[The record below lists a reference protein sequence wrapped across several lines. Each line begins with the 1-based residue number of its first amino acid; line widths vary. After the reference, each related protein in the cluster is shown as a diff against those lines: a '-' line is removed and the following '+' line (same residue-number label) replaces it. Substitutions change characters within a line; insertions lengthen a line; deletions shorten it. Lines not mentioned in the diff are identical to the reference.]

1 MYKINCEQCTLIPS
15 DWGHVIAMKTHV
27 DIDAGVLQEVMRMG
41 KFPSKKTAINAALAE
56 YLRKLKRL
64 DLLAMRGN
72 VPWVGDLDA
81 LRADRLG
88 RR

>member
-1 MYKINCEQCTLIPS
+1 
-15 DWGHVIAMKTHV
+15 MKTHV
-27 DIDAGVLQEVMRMG
+27 DLDEAVLQEIMRMG
-41 KFPSKKTAINAALAE
+41 KFSSKKVAINTALAE

-72 VPWVGDLDA
+72 VAWVGDLEA
-81 LRADRLG
+81 LRADRPE

>member
-1 MYKINCEQCTLIPS
+1 
-15 DWGHVIAMKTHV
+15 MKTHV
-27 DIDAGVLQEVMRMG
+27 DIDDGVLREVMRMG
-41 KFPSKKTAINAALAE
+41 KFSSKKIAINTALAE

-81 LRADRLG
+81 LRADRRD

>member
-1 MYKINCEQCTLIPS
+1 
-15 DWGHVIAMKTHV
+15 MKTHV
-27 DIDAGVLQEVMRMG
+27 DIDATVLEEVMRMG
-41 KFPSKKTAINAALAE
+41 SFSNKKTAINAALAE

-81 LRADRLG
+81 LRADR
-88 RR
+88 RNR

>member
-1 MYKINCEQCTLIPS
+1 S
-15 DWGHVIAMKTHV
+15 DAIAMKTHV
-27 DIDAGVLQEVMRMG
+27 DVDGRVLEEVMRMG
-41 KFPSKKTAINAALAE
+41 NFASKKTAINTTLAE
-56 YLRKLKRL
+56 YLLKLKRL

-81 LRADRLG
+81 LRADRRD

>member
-1 MYKINCEQCTLIPS
+1 MN
-15 DWGHVIAMKTHV
+15 AMKTHV
-27 DIDAGVLQEVMRMG
+27 DIDDGVLQEIMRMG
-41 KFPSKKTAINAALAE
+41 NFSSKKTAINAALTE

-81 LRADRLG
+81 LRADRLD
-88 RR
+88 RT

>member
-1 MYKINCEQCTLIPS
+1 
-15 DWGHVIAMKTHV
+15 MKTHV
-27 DIDAGVLQEVMRMG
+27 DVDEKALEEVMRMG
-41 KFPSKKTAINAALAE
+41 KFPSKKMAINTALAD

-81 LRADRLG
+81 LRADRRD

>member
-1 MYKINCEQCTLIPS
+1 
-15 DWGHVIAMKTHV
+15 MKTHV
-27 DIDAGVLQEVMRMG
+27 DIDAAVLEEVMRMG
-41 KFPSKKTAINAALAE
+41 SFSSKKTAINTALAE

-81 LRADRLG
+81 LRADR
-88 RR
+88 RSR

>member
-1 MYKINCEQCTLIPS
+1 
-15 DWGHVIAMKTHV
+15 MKTHV
-27 DIDAGVLQEVMRMG
+27 DVDAAVLDEVIRMG
-41 KFPSKKTAINAALAE
+41 NFSSKKTAINAALAE

-81 LRADRLG
+81 LRADRQD

>member
-1 MYKINCEQCTLIPS
+1 
-15 DWGHVIAMKTHV
+15 MKTHV
-27 DIDAGVLQEVMRMG
+27 EVDDTVLHEVMRMG
-41 KFPSKKTAINAALAE
+41 KFSSKKIAINTALAE

-81 LRADRLG
+81 LRADRRD

>member
-1 MYKINCEQCTLIPS
+1 MYTERLILGYPL
-15 DWGHVIAMKTHV
+15 DAIAMKTHV
-27 DIDAGVLQEVMRMG
+27 DVDDRVLEEVMRMG
-41 KFPSKKTAINAALAE
+41 NFSSKKTAINTALAE

-81 LRADRLG
+81 LRADR
-88 RR
+88 RDR

>member
-1 MYKINCEQCTLIPS
+1 
-15 DWGHVIAMKTHV
+15 MKTHV
-27 DIDAGVLQEVMRMG
+27 DIDATVLAGVMRMG
-41 KFPSKKTAINAALAE
+41 SFCSKKTAINTALAE

-81 LRADRLG
+81 LRADR
-88 RR
+88 RNR

>member
-1 MYKINCEQCTLIPS
+1 
-15 DWGHVIAMKTHV
+15 MKTHIDV
-27 DIDAGVLQEVMRMG
+27 DDGVLQEVMRMG
-41 KFPSKKTAINAALAE
+41 HFSSKRTAINTALAE

-81 LRADRLG
+81 LRADRRERG
-88 RR
+88 

>member
-1 MYKINCEQCTLIPS
+1 
-15 DWGHVIAMKTHV
+15 MKTHV
-27 DIDAGVLQEVMRMG
+27 DVDAAVLQEVMRMG
-41 KFPSKKTAINAALAE
+41 NFSSKKTAINTALAD

-81 LRADRLG
+81 LRTDRRQ

>member
-1 MYKINCEQCTLIPS
+1 MTGDAL
-15 DWGHVIAMKTHV
+15 AMKTHIDV
-27 DIDAGVLQEVMRMG
+27 DDSVLREVMRMG
-41 KFPSKKTAINAALAE
+41 KFSSKKTAINTALAE

-81 LRADRLG
+81 LRADRRDRG
-88 RR
+88 

>member
-1 MYKINCEQCTLIPS
+1 MYNDRS
-15 DWGHVIAMKTHV
+15 DFGTPCPGTITMKTHV
-27 DIDAGVLQEVMRMG
+27 DVDDAVLREVMSMG
-41 KFPSKKTAINAALAE
+41 KFSSKRIAINTALAE

-81 LRADRLG
+81 LRSDRRD

>member
-1 MYKINCEQCTLIPS
+1 
-15 DWGHVIAMKTHV
+15 MKTHIDV
-27 DIDAGVLQEVMRMG
+27 DAKVLEEIMRMG
-41 KFPSKKTAINAALAE
+41 SFPSKKAAINAALAE

-81 LRADRLG
+81 LRADRRG
-88 RR
+88 RS

>member
-1 MYKINCEQCTLIPS
+1 
-15 DWGHVIAMKTHV
+15 MKTHV
-27 DIDAGVLQEVMRMG
+27 DVDDVLLHEVMRMAG
-41 KFPSKKTAINAALAE
+41 LPSKKVAINTALAE

-81 LRADRLG
+81 LRADR
-88 RR
+88 RDRK

>member
-1 MYKINCEQCTLIPS
+1 
-15 DWGHVIAMKTHV
+15 MKTHV
-27 DIDAGVLQEVMRMG
+27 DVEESVLQEVMRMG
-41 KFPSKKTAINAALAE
+41 NFSSKRAAINTALAE

-81 LRADRLG
+81 LRADR
-88 RR
+88 RDR

>member
-1 MYKINCEQCTLIPS
+1 
-15 DWGHVIAMKTHV
+15 MKTHIDV
-27 DIDAGVLQEVMRMG
+27 DDGVLQEVMRMG
-41 KFPSKKTAINAALAE
+41 HFSSKRTAINTALAE

-81 LRADRLG
+81 LRADRRDRG
-88 RR
+88 

>member
-1 MYKINCEQCTLIPS
+1 
-15 DWGHVIAMKTHV
+15 MKTHV
-27 DIDAGVLQEVMRMG
+27 DVDDAVLREVMRIG
-41 KFPSKKTAINAALAE
+41 KLPSKKVAINAALAE

-81 LRADRLG
+81 LRADR
-88 RR
+88 R